1 MTATPA
7 VGAMALLLADARLP
21 SGAHAH
27 SGGVEQAIDL
37 GMVTDLNS
45 LVPFLRG
52 RLLTAGRIGA
62 HVAACAC
69 ALAASDEACRVE
81 PWRLLDDEVSARIV
95 APALRVTSRR
105 QGRALLRTGMT
116 ILDGARLAIVAESAT
131 DGPHLAV
138 AQGAVAHCGGLGSGD
153 AALITAYGTV
163 ASAASAA
170 LRLLGLDPLS
180 VAAALVQL
188 APEID
193 GITAEAAAAAQLGG
207 RFLPSLAAPLSD
219 LLGELHAARKERLF
233 AS

>member
-1 MTATPA
+1 
-7 VGAMALLLADARLP
+7 MALLLADARLP

-27 SGGVEQAIDL
+27 SGGIEQAIDL
-37 GMVTDLNS
+37 GVVTDLDS
-45 LVPFLRG
+45 LVPFLHG
-52 RLLTAGRIGA
+52 RLLTAGRLGA
-62 HVAACAC
+62 HAAACAC
-69 ALAASDEACRVE
+69 ALAASDEAARVKS
-81 PWRLLDDEVSARIV
+81 WISLDDEVSARIV
-95 APALRVTSRR
+95 APALRATSRR
-105 QGRALLRTGMT
+105 QGRALLRTGTT
-116 ILDGARLAIVAESAT
+116 ILDGGRLATVSESAP

-138 AQGAVAHCGGLGSGD
+138 AQGAMAQCGGLGPDD
-153 AALITAYGTV
+153 AALIAAYGTV

-193 GITAEAAAAAQLGG
+193 GITADAAAAAQFGG
-207 RFLPSLAAPLSD
+207 RFIPSTAAPVSD